1 MNWKKRHQISAK
13 RARSLAR
20 NGETSGARNQES
32 AYRLTVQSFQRK
44 FDPTDPKK
52 QNERLPETLIQQID
66 TMSAVASA
74 FRILLRCQRNK
85 MKHLML

>member
-1 MNWKKRHQISAK
+1 MNWKKCHQISAK

-44 FDPTDPKK
+44 FDPTDPVK
-52 QNERLPETLIQQID
+52 
-66 TMSAVASA
+66 
-74 FRILLRCQRNK
+74 NK
-85 MKHLML
+85 MNDYLRRLFNKLTQ